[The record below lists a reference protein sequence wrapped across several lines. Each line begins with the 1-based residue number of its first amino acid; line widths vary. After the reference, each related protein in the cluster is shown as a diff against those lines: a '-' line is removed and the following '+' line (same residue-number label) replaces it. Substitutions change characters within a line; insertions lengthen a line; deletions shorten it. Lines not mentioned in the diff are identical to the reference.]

1 MLNKFLK
8 NLTDITYPTI
18 DQIKNEKWDV
28 EGRFHGSNQMFK
40 FDVRPVDVKDN
51 KLEKI
56 GYLKTKAD
64 KIVFETEREWVVFD
78 ALEIHKYIE
87 TYNLKDILLE
97 DLLKNTDWNIIL
109 PKK

>member
-8 NLTDITYPTI
+8 NLTDIKYPTI
-18 DQIKNEKWDV
+18 DQIKDEKWDV
-28 EGRFHGSNQMFK
+28 EGRLSGSNQIFK

-64 KIVFETEREWVVFD
+64 KIVFETETNWVIFD
-78 ALEIHKYIE
+78 IEEIRKYIK
-87 TYNLKDILLE
+87 TYKLKDILLE
-97 DLLKNTDWNIIL
+97 DLLKNTDWNIVL